1 MHGGRA
7 DMNEGKFLLYPREQS
22 VTWKEEGGRRARKDK
37 RERGREKDWLRAEEM
52 LPLTFLC
59 FHSLLV
65 ASSTLFLA
73 ALCHRGCFLIFSGG
87 MVRQTCR
94 LPLGFSGR
102 LGARGHSPVVLV
114 VLGGVE
120 VL

>member
-1 MHGGRA
+1 MKGNSFSTR
-7 DMNEGKFLLYPREQS
+7 ESRVSPGK
-22 VTWKEEGGRRARKDK
+22 KEGGRRARKDK